1 MKKISITESEKKQII
16 RSHMN
21 EMRNLSDNIVI
32 PNWLSPDEK
41 YIILLDELYDIENKQ
56 SLGDIWKNPTNLI
69 VFLEHT
75 YRTSN
80 LVSEIKESALK
91 TFNKMLLTEQ
101 TIDLTPIKPL
111 IKNFLKE
118 GYWDSFKTYVSD
130 TAKSTWE
137 GIKDFGVKSWE
148 GIKALGIAISK
159 GEWAEILSL
168 LKKGAKFLAR
178 KLRQALYSPVGII
191 VDAIL
196 IATGVGK
203 GLQVVAWSVVVALDI
218 YEFMTGDYENPDEPM
233 IFKVLWFM
241 LDVIGLVFAGVAAKA
256 GKSILKVI
264 TKGAKTEADIAKNV
278 AKNPQARGLIGKGLN
293 AIEKAGAKMV
303 ESSKKLSGNNV
314 FSKFIKSVLSSMGT
328 FLTKMKNSLTAILKP
343 QTTVGKGV
351 KAGVTSSAMVGGLG
365 AYMTN
370 KQSNQDE
377 YTLTASDF
385 ENMAGS
391 ADYEDIF
398 A

>member
-1 MKKISITESEKKQII
+1 MKKIIITESEKKQII

-111 IKNFLKE
+111 IKKFLKE

-130 TAKSTWE
+130 TAKSTWK

-148 GIKALGIAISK
+148 GIKALGVAISK

-218 YEFMTGDYENPDEPM
+218 YEFITGDFENPDEPM

-241 LDVIGLVFAGVAAKA
+241 LDIIGLVFAGVAAKA
-256 GKSILKVI
+256 GKSVIKVI

-365 AYMTN
+365 TYMTN